1 MRMNKFLLAFF
12 GAALCACSVLS
23 SCEKDE
29 DDKRNSDLNDLAEQ
43 EEQVDESSK
52 KNANS

>member
-1 MRMNKFLLAFF
+1 MKMNKYLLLLF

-29 DDKRNSDLNDLAEQ
+29 DDKRNNDLNDLAEQ
-43 EEQVDESSK
+43 EEQVDEDSK
-52 KNANS
+52 KSANS

>member
-12 GAALCACSVLS
+12 GAAMCACSLLS

-29 DDKRNSDLNDLAEQ
+29 DHQNKDLNDLAEQ
-43 EEQVDESSK
+43 EEQVDEDSK